1 MRFVVTKWPLH
12 KRFFFLSG
20 FNKNLSKDVC
30 DDKVLTKN
38 GN

>member
-1 MRFVVTKWPLH
+1 MAIAWTFIFK
-12 KRFFFLSG
+12 SG

>member
-12 KRFFFLSG
+12 KRFFFKVV
-20 FNKNLSKDVC
+20 NKNLSKDVC